1 MDDAAEI
8 HAFIDASANDRR
20 ARHSDQPE
28 KPKLKIIPTIEDVD
42 PFDPDAFSLSQ
53 ADMAPSDAAK
63 RVLKTVPVRKPKKEE
78 FFRVHPD
85 PEFTSSIALLEHDG
99 NSSWSIAP

>member
-1 MDDAAEI
+1 M
-8 HAFIDASANDRR
+8 
-20 ARHSDQPE
+20 SDQPE

-53 ADMAPSDAAK
+53 ADMAPSEAAK

-78 FFRVHPD
+78 FFRIHRIR
-85 PEFTSSIALLEHDG
+85 SSRPRSRCSSTTG
-99 NSSWSIAP
+99 NSFWSIAP